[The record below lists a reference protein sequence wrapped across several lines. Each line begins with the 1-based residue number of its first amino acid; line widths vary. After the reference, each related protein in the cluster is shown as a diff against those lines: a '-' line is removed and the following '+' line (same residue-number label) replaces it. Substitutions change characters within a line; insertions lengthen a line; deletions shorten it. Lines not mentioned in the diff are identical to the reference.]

1 MKCLGLSARAMRRL
15 LLGLSVALP
24 GAAQAVDNPPI
35 GVQWIQHI
43 NGSAIR
49 LTADGWEAGIR
60 SQAREPDRLWLQ
72 PDARVRDV
80 SDLSLAGDFAWRDD
94 SLSVVSRIDYHSL
107 APRPAF
113 NHRKRQDAS
122 LQTSVQRRFGVW
134 RVAVDWQQF
143 GEDYALPTDIWF
155 AGDRERR
162 ALRVERPWA
171 GGQIN
176 LGLAEQVQQRSKPQR
191 TRTQRRWVGW
201 HGIRRGGRSLRVEL
215 EHLDRAPAGV
225 AVGWRQQT
233 ETRLRLGMGQQL
245 GRVLLN
251 LNTEW
256 FHQQTRRHQ
265 TRSLTRAG
273 IVNLSAELPWRRLRL
288 RAWTTA
294 SNYDLAAGHNM
305 AVHAGV
311 QAIADTL
318 WSDVHLEVGVDRAY
332 RDQVWAQASVTE
344 SHANGRLR
352 WTPRHLGGYFSPSA
366 RPSLELVADLR
377 ERRSGGD
384 AELADPTLMLIWTVR

>member
-1 MKCLGLSARAMRRL
+1 MVKRLGLSARAKRWL
-15 LLGLSVALP
+15 FFGLSVALP
-24 GAAQAVDNPPI
+24 GAAPAVDNPPI

-49 LTADGWEAGIR
+49 LKADGWEAGIR

-72 PDARVRDV
+72 PDARVRDA

-94 SLSVVSRIDYHSL
+94 RLSVISRIDYHSL

-113 NHRKRQDAS
+113 NHRERQDAS
-122 LQTSVQRRFGVW
+122 VQTSVQRQFGVW

-162 ALRVERPWA
+162 ALRIERPWA

-176 LGLAEQVQQRSKPQR
+176 AGLGEQVQQRSKPQR

-201 HGIRRGGRSLRVEL
+201 HGLRRGGRSLRVEL

-256 FHQQTRRHQ
+256 FHQQTLKHQ

-273 IVNLSAELPWRRLRL
+273 IVNLS
-288 RAWTTA
+288 
-294 SNYDLAAGHNM
+294 YDLAAGHNM

-352 WTPRHLGGYFSPSA
+352 WTPRHLGGYFSPNA
-366 RPSLELVADLR
+366 QPSLELVADLR
-377 ERRSGGD
+377 ERRSGGEG
-384 AELADPTLMLIWTVR
+384 ELADPTLMLIWTVR